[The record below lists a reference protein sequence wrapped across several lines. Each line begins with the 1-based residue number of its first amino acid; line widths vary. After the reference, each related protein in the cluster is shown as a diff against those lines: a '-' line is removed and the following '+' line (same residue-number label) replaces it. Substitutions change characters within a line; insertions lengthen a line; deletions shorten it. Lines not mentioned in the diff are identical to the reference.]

1 MVMDKK
7 SLLVRRMAR
16 GEFDLTRAAEARQLP
31 SMGCQATR
39 HAAGCCRRYW
49 TSRSRSSFCEH
60 TGILMSTRGAVV
72 PCNLLRHGL

>member
-39 HAAGCCRRYW
+39 QRGRMLQALLDIKVQ
-49 TSRSRSSFCEH
+49 
-60 TGILMSTRGAVV
+60 ILFLRTHWNPHVHQRGRGSV
-72 PCNLLRHGL
+72 